1 MSDPADA
8 VQVAEFR
15 AMFER
20 TSSRVYAFARRQ
32 VDATTAEDVVADVYL
47 VAWRRRV
54 ELPADPV
61 PWLLVT
67 ARNAVRNHWRTR
79 GRQDRVQAALAGVA
93 HLAATSAAVDGVV
106 VDRAVMVSAL
116 SALSPTDREALLL
129 VAWDGL
135 DRGAAAAVA
144 GCTPATFAVR
154 LHRARR
160 ALHRQ
165 LQTADTIDDEIT
177 PSMLRTTEDLR

>member
-8 VQVAEFR
+8 AQLAEFR
-15 AMFER
+15 SIFER

-32 VDATTAEDVVADVYL
+32 VDAATAEDVVSDVYL
-47 VAWRRRV
+47 AAWRRRAD
-54 ELPADPV
+54 LPADPV

-67 ARNAVRNHWRTR
+67 ARNTLRNYGRTR
-79 GRQDRVQAALAGVA
+79 GRQDRVQSALAGVA
-93 HLAATSAAVDGVV
+93 HLAATSATVDGAV
-106 VDRAVMVSAL
+106 VDRAAMISAL
-116 SALSPTDREALLL
+116 SALNPSEREALLL

-135 DRGAAAAVA
+135 DRSAAAAVA
-144 GCTPATFAVR
+144 GCSPATFAVR

-165 LQTADTIDDEIT
+165 LQTADSTGDD
-177 PSMLRTTEDLR
+177 PSPSVFRTTEDLR